1 MKMYKNIIKE
11 IEVYRKEVLDYLKQN
26 SLRFN
31 LEKTNHK
38 ISNYDINYYKWKHP
52 NQEDFFTHPNQEWVL
67 KNIEGI
73 KSLIRPNS
81 NVLDIGAQ
89 VGNLSVVFSL
99 FANKVIS
106 FEPNPASY
114 EVLEE
119 NSKLNPNI
127 TSYNLACSIKEEPIT
142 FHYSD
147 PGLCN
152 GGFAEALNAG
162 VGVTGHSFPLDVYG
176 VNVTEFLK
184 DSHPDFIN
192 NIGLI
197 KIDAEGHDKEI
208 IPTLKEI
215 LDLNKPILITEVY
228 AGLNFEEMNEL
239 IKSINNIDYIAY
251 NEINYYS
258 LYDKNKPVL
267 SYKDIILQEGT
278 TNLICFP
285 KNI

>member
-1 MKMYKNIIKE
+1 MIDEIKN
-11 IEVYRKEVLDYLKQN
+11 YREQVLDYLKQKN
-26 SLRFN
+26 LRFN
-31 LEKTNHK
+31 LEKTDHK
-38 ISNYDINYYKWKHP
+38 IANYNISYYKWKHP
-52 NQEDFFTHPNQEWVL
+52 NQEDFFTHPNQDWVL

-73 KSLIRPNS
+73 KTLIKPNS

-89 VGNLSVVFSL
+89 AGNLAIVFSL

-106 FEPNPASY
+106 FEPNPATY
-114 EVLEE
+114 EVLEA
-119 NSKLNPNI
+119 NSKLNSNI
-127 TSYNLACSIKEEPIT
+127 ISYNLACVKEEGPLT

-162 VGVTGHSFPLDVYG
+162 IGVTGHSFPLDVYG

-184 DSHPDFIN
+184 EYHPDFID
-192 NIGLI
+192 NISLV
-197 KIDAEGHDKEI
+197 KIDAEGYDKDI

-215 LDLNKPILITEVY
+215 LDTNKPILITEVY
-228 AGLNFEEMNEL
+228 AGLNAKEIDEL
-239 IKSINNIDYIAY
+239 INAISKVNYVAY

-267 SYKDIILQEGT
+267 SFKDITLQEGT

-285 KNI
+285 K